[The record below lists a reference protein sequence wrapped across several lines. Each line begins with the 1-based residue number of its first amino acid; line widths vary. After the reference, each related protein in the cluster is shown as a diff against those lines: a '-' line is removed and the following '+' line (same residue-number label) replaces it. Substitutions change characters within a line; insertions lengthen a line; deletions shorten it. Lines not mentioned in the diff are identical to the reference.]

1 MPEDVIDSAMLND
14 VQLCL
19 TLPSCFSINT
29 SRMPFI
35 AAFAFHSNLDPD
47 APGTMTDDETLN
59 DLQ

>member
-19 TLPSCFSINT
+19 TLPSRFSVNT

-35 AAFAFHSNLDPD
+35 AAFAFHSNLDPG
-47 APGTMTDDETLN
+47 APGSMTDDETLN